1 MDLSQ
6 DSSITNITNCCN
18 QPLQS
23 LGPTNWPAIIRRRSK
38 GSRSD
43 DPPVARLL
51 PGRDRPHFAN
61 PKSLWLTL

>member
-38 GSRSD
+38 GSRAMTRRSLACCQD
-43 DPPVARLL
+43 GIGPTLL
-51 PGRDRPHFAN
+51 TRSPFG
-61 PKSLWLTL
+61 